1 MKPEV
6 LSSIVLSRLI
16 DRVQPWIDAFAYRSA
31 AYVNLKSTINDLSAE
46 LIRFDREP
54 TTTADKRL
62 EEFCRLILPV
72 TCEGLTK
79 VRLGDPG
86 DGGYVLLADSQA
98 KGVISIGVGTN
109 TSWDQAMAAKGL
121 AVHMFDHTI
130 TRPPQSGAGC
140 FFYRLGLASES
151 SQSLRTLDE
160 IVRLSGLQE
169 ADQLI
174 LKIDVEGAE
183 WDALR
188 TVDLTRFSQVL
199 IELHDLAD
207 LATSRDAQIL
217 AVLEGIA
224 RTHVPV
230 NLHANNYSRLVRFGS
245 FWFPDVIEVTFANRT
260 LLGSALEWSLPD
272 DPLNSPCDPRVPD
285 IALNGLA
292 ALWTRSHLD

>member
-1 MKPEV
+1 MVPF
-6 LSSIVLSRLI
+6 SVLSRLI

-79 VRLGDPG
+79 VRLGDSS

-130 TRPPQSGAGC
+130 RRPPQSGAGC
-140 FFYRLGLASES
+140 FFHRLGLGSES
-151 SQSLRTLDE
+151 SESLRTLEE
-160 IVRLSGLQE
+160 IVHLSGLQD
-169 ADQLI
+169 AGQLI
-174 LKIDVEGAE
+174 LKVDVEGAE

-199 IELHDLAD
+199 IELHDLTD
-207 LATSRDAQIL
+207 LASSRSVQIL
-217 AVLEGIA
+217 DVLKGIA

-230 NLHANNYSRLVRFGS
+230 NLHANNYSQLVRFGS
-245 FWFPDVIEVTFANRT
+245 FWFPDVVEVTFANRS
-260 LLGSALEWSLPD
+260 LLEGSLEWSLPD

-292 ALWTRSHLD
+292 ALWTR